1 MNAKAKITESFWIAF
16 SFLAVIWLIYFV
28 DLVLPVN
35 LGDFGIRPRTLRGL
49 VGIPL
54 SPFLHASFGHLLSN
68 SPALLILMTLL
79 FFSQARPWDSLLA
92 VTLLG
97 GALTWV
103 VARTVSQDGGGVIH
117 IGASIV
123 IFGLITFLI
132 ASGLW
137 QRRVIGM
144 IVATGVLFLY
154 GGSLLWGVLP
164 RINSPV
170 SWEGHLCGAIAG
182 IIVAW
187 FARDHLAFG
196 SNPSNITVA
205 KKSAYDET
213 PPVIR

>member
-1 MNAKAKITESFWIAF
+1 MNAKAKITESFWIAL
-16 SFLAVIWLIYFV
+16 SFLAALWLIYFV
-28 DLVLPVN
+28 DKVLPAD
-35 LGDFGIRPRTLRGL
+35 LRIYGIRPRELAGL

-54 SPFLHASFGHLLSN
+54 SPFLHEGFGHLLSN
-68 SPALLILMTLL
+68 SPALLILVTLL

-92 VTLLG
+92 ITLLG
-97 GALTWV
+97 GALCWLIGR
-103 VARTVSQDGGGVIH
+103 AAGQDGAGTVH

-164 RINSPV
+164 RFNSAV
-170 SWEGHLCGAIAG
+170 SWEGHLSGAIAG
-182 IIVAW
+182 VIVAW
-187 FARDHLAFG
+187 FARDRLAFG
-196 SNPSNITVA
+196 S
-205 KKSAYDET
+205 SASSRSEGSVLNET
-213 PPVIR
+213 PPVI